1 MLLLSRLSSE
11 LLLSEVSLSKLL
23 FSLSFILGVLEFKG
37 VGSTL
42 LFLLLS
48 GKAKT
53 INMSIEKI
61 IIPIINSICFGTHKY
76 IYGKT
81 DNHMVSGAIAGLCAT
96 PFVHLSCIGKVKRQI
111 GLIPKLRDFIYT
123 RGFLTSCF
131 RELTGFGSY
140 FYIYHTLRENNH
152 SILLSGSFGGLA
164 NWSISYP
171 FDVIRSRQYA
181 YNISFMNSLKQG
193 NLYGGYIPCAL
204 RAVIVNG
211 TGFWVYEKCLELFTK
226 Q

>member
-1 MLLLSRLSSE
+1 MSD
-11 LLLSEVSLSKLL
+11 
-23 FSLSFILGVLEFKG
+23 FIAGAISGIAQTTVGQPLDTLKVNIQNRKDIKQLKPHHYFRGVMFPM
-37 VGSTL
+37 VASV
-42 LFLLLS
+42 
-48 GKAKT
+48 
-53 INMSIEKI
+53 
-61 IIPIINSICFGTHKY
+61 IINSICFGTHKY

-211 TGFWVYEKCLELFTK
+211 TGFWVYEKCLAMLKNNEKYNT
-226 Q
+226 